1 VNLQPGE
8 VLIAVVY
15 DSGSR
20 GNPALRG
27 RTGALATA
35 IVRGVRTVAGTD
47 VADMHLG
54 KHEPDWEV
62 LDAAD
67 AIIFGCPTYM
77 GSGSARMKSFM
88 EESLRPQFLERRW
101 QDKLAGGFTNSA
113 GMSGDKL
120 STLQQLACFAS
131 QHGMIWVP
139 LGQLPGWQDSTGS
152 AADLNR
158 LSAFLGLMA
167 QSNSDEGPGSA
178 PPHSDRRTGELYGRR
193 VAVVT
198 HRWAA
203 GRPDTQSSPA

>member
-1 VNLQPGE
+1 MRLRPVE

-35 IVRGVRTVAGTD
+35 IVRGVLTVAGTD
-47 VADMHLG
+47 VTDMHLG

-88 EESLRPQFLERRW
+88 EESLRPQFLQRRW
-101 QDKLAGGFTNSA
+101 QDKLAGG
-113 GMSGDKL
+113 
-120 STLQQLACFAS
+120 
-131 QHGMIWVP
+131 
-139 LGQLPGWQDSTGS
+139 LPT
-152 AADLNR
+152 R
-158 LSAFLGLMA
+158 
-167 QSNSDEGPGSA
+167 PG
-178 PPHSDRRTGELYGRR
+178 
-193 VAVVT
+193 
-198 HRWAA
+198 
-203 GRPDTQSSPA
+203 